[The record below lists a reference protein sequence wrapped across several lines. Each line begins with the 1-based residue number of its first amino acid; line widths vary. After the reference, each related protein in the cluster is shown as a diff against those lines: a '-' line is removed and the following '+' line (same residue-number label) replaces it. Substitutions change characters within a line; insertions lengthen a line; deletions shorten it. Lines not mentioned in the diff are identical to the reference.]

1 MKNETYK
8 LIDNGRTI
16 IDNQM
21 IINKLEKILVFEEF
35 ETKLLSK
42 FDGSIRIEQILKKL
56 HEEFSDPLVET
67 EFLNF
72 VREMI
77 DKEVLIKID

>member
-35 ETKLLSK
+35 ETELLLK
-42 FDGSIRIEQILKKL
+42 FDGSTRIEQIFKKM
-56 HEEFSDPLVET
+56 HEEFSDTFVET
-67 EFLNF
+67 EFLDF

-77 DKEVLIKID
+77 DKEVLIKSD

>member
-1 MKNETYK
+1 MNNEMYK
-8 LIDNGRTI
+8 LIDKGRTI

-35 ETKLLSK
+35 ETKLLLK
-42 FDGSIRIEQILKKL
+42 FDGSTRIEQILKKL
-56 HEEFSDPLVET
+56 HEEFSNTFVEA